1 MFLSTMHTLPFE
13 GHNVAYQC
21 KVLYQGNIMCEYEVN
36 ISTNEEVLTE
46 KQNFKCKM
54 IKLLNTMLNVKVIW
68 RSRS

>member
-1 MFLSTMHTLPFE
+1 MQTLPFE
-13 GHNVAYQC
+13 GQNVAYQC